1 MRQISVPMELWRA
14 ANGSADMRITLAV
27 AKKKN
32 LGPIKYLHFESRFLK
47 KAQNMSENV
56 KYDRVE
62 LYCAVINRNRA
73 RDLACARE
81 QYSLTTIGPVL
92 PPEVKRSPYEEVS
105 GCAEELR
112 RVFAQTL
119 QGGN

>member
-56 KYDRVE
+56 RYDRLE
-62 LYCAVINRNRA
+62 LYCAEINRRPGPRA
-73 RDLACARE
+73 GLPRKPS
-81 QYSLTTIGPVL
+81 SLTATGPVL
-92 PPEVKRSPYEEVS
+92 HYLFFSEVS
-105 GCAEELR
+105 
-112 RVFAQTL
+112 
-119 QGGN
+119 